1 MKTKLLSLLAT
12 LCMAMALTSCL
23 GDNDDNTQMLR
34 GHFTIE
40 GAYPTYTLYHR
51 AGYIIKLNPTS
62 VTEVLGASGF
72 GNHHRGFFDIYYT
85 QADVAEDPATH
96 QVTISN
102 ARLGSGSYVN
112 TYEPLTFAEAAESK
126 LSVADSVFAISQ
138 WGDIW
143 AHRGYLNIAI
153 TAPYSIANSR
163 GVYPTMNVA
172 FEPEAIADDALTL
185 TLLYNRHTAKDVQ
198 TGTESFVAAYP
209 ISNLLP
215 LVPGNDS
222 VRVTINAE
230 GVSPK
235 TIKVGRR

>member
-12 LCMAMALTSCL
+12 LCVALAMTSCL
-23 GDNDDNTQMLR
+23 SDDDNNTQMLR

-51 AGYIIKLNPTS
+51 SGYIVRLNPTS
-62 VTEVLGASGF
+62 VTEVLGAKGF
-72 GNHHRGFFDIYYT
+72 DNHHRGYFDIYYT
-85 QADVAEDPATH
+85 QGDIVEDP
-96 QVTISN
+96 VTRQITINN

-112 TYEPLTFAEAAESK
+112 TYEPLTFAEAEESK

-138 WGDIW
+138 FNDIW

-153 TAPYSIANSR
+153 TAPYSIANSY

-172 FEPEAIADDALTL
+172 FDSEAITDDALTL